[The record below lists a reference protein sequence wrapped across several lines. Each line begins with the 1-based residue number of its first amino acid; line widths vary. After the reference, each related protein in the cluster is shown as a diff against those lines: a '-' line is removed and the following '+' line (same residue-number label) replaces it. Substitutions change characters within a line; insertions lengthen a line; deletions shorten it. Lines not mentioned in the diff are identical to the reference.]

1 MQHKTLRYNIDYLT
15 ADGTKRG
22 QEPCTVTVHGDG
34 QRTIRARSEIYDTN
48 ILRDVTYTVDGDYR
62 PVDCFIRVTVQDR
75 FVGSSWFR
83 FRGDA
88 AECEGFTSEE
98 GRISQ
103 RLDLTGPPQ
112 SFITHAVATD
122 VWHCANIERDPAKGV
137 QLIDPVPSCSPLPN
151 GASGP
156 SLGLWSMRAE
166 YIGIE
171 EIEVPAGAFEAEHV
185 RYVEEDGSLWLEM
198 WCTNDADRV
207 MLRMYY
213 PVYDSS
219 YVLSSLE
226 RNGRAGAASP

>member
-1 MQHKTLRYNIDYLT
+1 MRHRTLTYNIDYLT

-34 QRTIRARSEIYDTN
+34 SRTIRARSEIFDTE
-48 ILRDVTYTVDGDYR
+48 ILRDVTYTVDGNFR
-62 PVDCFIRVTVQDR
+62 PVDCFIRVTVEER

-83 FRGDA
+83 FHGNV
-88 AECEGFTSEE
+88 AECEGFTAGE

-103 RLDLTGPPQ
+103 RLDLPGPAP

-122 VWHCANIERDPAKGV
+122 VWHCANVEKDPDSGA
-137 QLIDPVPSCSPLPN
+137 QLIDFIPSCSPLPN

-156 SLGLWSMRAE
+156 VLGLWTKRAE
-166 YIGIE
+166 YVGVE
-171 EIEVPAGAFEAEHV
+171 EIEVPGGKFEAEHV
-185 RYVEEDGSLWLEM
+185 RYLEEDGALWLDM

-219 YVLSSLE
+219 YVLSSLD
-226 RNGRAGAASP
+226 RDGRA